1 MSGARVV
8 AGPEL
13 EEGHCGLI
21 REETVRAIIEH
32 FLSHTFHDGATVL
45 VEVAH
50 HGVGVP
56 ATKELDVVRVNLA
69 AQEGHRPT
77 RP

>member
-1 MSGARVV
+1 MV
-8 AGPEL
+8 
-13 EEGHCGLI
+13 
-21 REETVRAIIEH
+21 EH
-32 FLSHTFHDGATVL
+32 FLSHAFHDGATVL